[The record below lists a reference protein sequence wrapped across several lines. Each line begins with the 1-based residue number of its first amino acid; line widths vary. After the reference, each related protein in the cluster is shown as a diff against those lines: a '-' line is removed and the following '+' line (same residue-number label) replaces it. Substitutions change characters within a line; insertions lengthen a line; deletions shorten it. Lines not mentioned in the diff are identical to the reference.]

1 MRGQAK
7 DGSCQ
12 RHRHPTSH
20 NNDSPSLRH
29 QLHHGLHGSGRA
41 SRPRRSSRWIV
52 RPSMRL
58 NPRRTRQIVLPPV
71 MLEIIESRPASS
83 CPAGS
88 CRRHPQ
94 VPHSRE
100 ALGCWGPW
108 SNRIQTAPVP
118 DLAFHVRR
126 LGVELAPALDDH
138 WHFDSRSG
146 VDLIF
151 GISTPPFSPLVEKS
165 QSAPFLAGSG
175 LSNPISKSRRR
186 QEACGIRGAGFGME
200 DMDKLRHGQGGDRPF
215 AAPHPQN
222 TRLLS
227 PRRDQILWPLPALS
241 PGVAEWP
248 SMPDAQ
254 SNKPPLQTKASGGWV
269 GSRSG
274 SPHCPTVVAKAK
286 SVNDWPALQ

>member
-20 NNDSPSLRH
+20 NDSPSLRR

-88 CRRHPQ
+88 CRRPPQ

-138 WHFDSRSG
+138 WHLDSRSG

-165 QSAPFLAGSG
+165 QSAPFLPGSG

-186 QEACGIRGAGFGME
+186 QACGIRGAGFGME

>member
-7 DGSCQ
+7 DGSCR

-29 QLHHGLHGSGRA
+29 QLHHGVHGSGRA

-58 NPRRTRQIVLPPV
+58 HPRRTRQIVLPTV

-88 CRRHPQ
+88 CRRPPQ

-138 WHFDSRSG
+138 WHLDSRSG

-151 GISTPPFSPLVEKS
+151 GISTPPFSPLLLSRKVS
-165 QSAPFLAGSG
+165 QHHFCRA
-175 LSNPISKSRRR
+175 R
-186 QEACGIRGAGFGME
+186 ACRTLFPNHADGNKHVGAGELGSAWRTWISSATARAE
-200 DMDKLRHGQGGDRPF
+200 I
-215 AAPHPQN
+215 AP
-222 TRLLS
+222 
-227 PRRDQILWPLPALS
+227 
-241 PGVAEWP
+241 
-248 SMPDAQ
+248 
-254 SNKPPLQTKASGGWV
+254 
-269 GSRSG
+269 
-274 SPHCPTVVAKAK
+274 SPHHTPKIPGSCRRVATR
-286 SVNDWPALQ
+286 SFGLCQL